1 MIGKFSRLIS
11 VLGSIVFIFAGA
23 CSQIT
28 ASDIEGSGDMTDLSD
43 AKAIYFM

>member
-43 AKAIYFM
+43 GKVTYFK